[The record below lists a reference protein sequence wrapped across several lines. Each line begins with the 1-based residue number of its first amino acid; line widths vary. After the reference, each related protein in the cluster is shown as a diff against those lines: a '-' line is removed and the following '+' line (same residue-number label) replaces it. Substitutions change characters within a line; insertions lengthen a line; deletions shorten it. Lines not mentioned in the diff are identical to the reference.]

1 MTKAEIVEKIYEQVG
16 FSKRES
22 AEIVDMVFE
31 IMKQTLEKEEKIK
44 ISGFGNFVVRSKRQ
58 RIGRNPHTREAIT
71 ISARRVV
78 TFKASQILKAAVN
91 GGKARPSDAAEDG
104 KDD

>member
-22 AEIVDMVFE
+22 AEIVDSVFE
-31 IMKQTLEKEEKIK
+31 IMKTTLEKEEKIK

-58 RIGRNPHTREAIT
+58 RIGRKPHTREAIT
-71 ISARRVV
+71 ISARHVV
-78 TFKASQILKAAVN
+78 TFKASQILKGAVN
-91 GGKARPSDAAEDG
+91 GGKARPSDATEDD
-104 KDD
+104 KD

>member
-22 AEIVDMVFE
+22 ADIVDSVFE
-31 IMKQTLEKEEKIK
+31 IMKDTLSQGEKIK
-44 ISGFGNFVVRSKRQ
+44 ISGFGNFIVRSKRE

-71 ISARRVV
+71 ISARKVV
-78 TFKASQILKAAVN
+78 TFKASQILKSSVN
-91 GGKARPSDAAEDG
+91 GKEPEGTG
-104 KDD
+104 TDD

>member
-22 AEIVDMVFE
+22 AEIVDTVFE
-31 IMKQTLEKEEKIK
+31 IMKDTLGQGEKIK
-44 ISGFGNFVVRSKRQ
+44 ISGFGNFVVRSKRE

-71 ISARRVV
+71 ISARKVV
-78 TFKASQILKAAVN
+78 TFKASQILKEAVN
-91 GGKARPSDAAEDG
+91 KGAAD
-104 KDD
+104 